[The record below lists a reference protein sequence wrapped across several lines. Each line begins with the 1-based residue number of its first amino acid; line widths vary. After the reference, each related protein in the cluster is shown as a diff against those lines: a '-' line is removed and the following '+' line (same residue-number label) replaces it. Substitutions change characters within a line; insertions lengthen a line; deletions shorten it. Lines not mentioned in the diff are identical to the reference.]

1 MENPSCVREHEH
13 EIPLVLNYK
22 ILQDSPD
29 FENPKPEL
37 EQYSTPVDITL
48 EIIKHANSLGHLSGK
63 VVDLGCGTG
72 RLAIG
77 AAILGANVTGY
88 EIDEDALKQAK
99 SYSKKHNLSI
109 KWNNKA
115 IENIE
120 ETYDT
125 VLMNPPFGSQR
136 PGADRIFLEKALEI
150 SDNIWSIH
158 MAETKK
164 FVEEFVELNSG
175 KIVSAYEFNFPLK
188 RTMPFHTK
196 NISNQ
201 KAILYH
207 IASLR

>member
-1 MENPSCVREHEH
+1 MEKR
-13 EIPLVLNYK
+13 LNYK
-22 ILQDSPD
+22 LLQNSPD
-29 FENPKPEL
+29 FKNPKPEL

-120 ETYDT
+120 EKYDT

-175 KIVSAYEFNFPLK
+175 KIVSAYEFSFPLK

-207 IASLR
+207 IASLQ